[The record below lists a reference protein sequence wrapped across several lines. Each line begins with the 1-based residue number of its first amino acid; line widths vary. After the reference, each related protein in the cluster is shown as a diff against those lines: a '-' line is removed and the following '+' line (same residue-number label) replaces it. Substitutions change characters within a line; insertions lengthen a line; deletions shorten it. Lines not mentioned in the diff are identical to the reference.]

1 MILHI
6 LSNLSLCF
14 SDPKYQCNVP
24 ILDGGEGASE
34 HIIYGTDFDLDPA
47 FLKIKLAT
55 EQSHHKS
62 EHNGV
67 KIFKNETVSLY
78 MIFSMLFV
86 FLSAFV
92 YFLMMVF

>member
-1 MILHI
+1 MVLYI
-6 LSNLSLCF
+6 LSNLSLF

-34 HIIYGTDFDLDPA
+34 HIIYGTDCDQHPA
-47 FLKIKLAT
+47 FLKTKLAI
-55 EQSHHKS
+55 EQSCQKS
-62 EHNGV
+62 ENNGV
-67 KIFKNETVSLY
+67 KVFKNETLSIY

-92 YFLMMVF
+92 YFLMIVF